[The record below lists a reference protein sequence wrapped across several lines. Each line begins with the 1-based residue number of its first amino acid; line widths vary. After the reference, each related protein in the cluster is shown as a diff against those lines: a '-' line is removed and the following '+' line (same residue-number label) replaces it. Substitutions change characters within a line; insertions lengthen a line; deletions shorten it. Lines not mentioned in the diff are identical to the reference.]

1 MPHVKSSADSD
12 KSSSVI
18 RRKGDSMWESMWRDW
33 LSASCQ
39 FPLMQHH
46 LYHLPPP
53 THTRVQRWR
62 VMPTNNWNICA
73 WLQKCRFSKPGCKQ
87 WQRGKPASPR
97 CVRLCRRGKSRDPD
111 YAISYV
117 PAGGGRRTQRACFLI
132 LCETAYIFPS
142 SSSHL
147 PFCRRIQRHFITYH
161 AVLWKKFI
169 FDSVLLHCW
178 ILF

>member
-1 MPHVKSSADSD
+1 MPREILSWQRQIVISNQKKGRQHVREHVTGLTLCQLSVSSDAA
-12 KSSSVI
+12 SSIS
-18 RRKGDSMWESMWRDW
+18 S
-33 LSASCQ
+33 
-39 FPLMQHH
+39 
-46 LYHLPPP
+46 PPP

-147 PFCRRIQRHFITYH
+147 PFCHRIQRHFITYH
-161 AVLWKKFI
+161 ACLGNKCI